1 MSAMQPAPSPDTPP
15 QKRPRNDPNRR
26 LAKMIGEVTRRCHA
40 RSKATGK
47 ECGREAVP
55 GATVCRYHGGAAP
68 QVQRKAALRL
78 LELVDP
84 AIGTLAREM
93 ATADKS
99 ADRQRAA
106 NSILDRAGIARR
118 VETPD
123 SGVARAMLVE
133 RLLALRDVPPVQ
145 PLSEAQI
152 VPSGLLHSDED
163 QSAVE
168 AGS

>member
-1 MSAMQPAPSPDTPP
+1 MSASEPQPREWT
-15 QKRPRNDPNRR
+15 RNDPQRR
-26 LAKMIGEVTRRCHA
+26 TAKQVGIARRCHA

-106 NSILDRAGIARR
+106 NSILDRAGIARK

-123 SGVARAMLVE
+123 SDIARAMLVE
-133 RLLALRDVPPVQ
+133 RLLALRDVEPAPPPSTPDV
-145 PLSEAQI
+145 
-152 VPSGLLHSDED
+152 VPSIAVDPAED
-163 QSAVE
+163 SE
-168 AGS
+168 P

>member
-133 RLLALRDVPPVQ
+133 RLLALRDVPPAPPPSTPDV
-145 PLSEAQI
+145 
-152 VPSGLLHSDED
+152 VPSI
-163 QSAVE
+163 AVDPAKDSE
-168 AGS
+168 P